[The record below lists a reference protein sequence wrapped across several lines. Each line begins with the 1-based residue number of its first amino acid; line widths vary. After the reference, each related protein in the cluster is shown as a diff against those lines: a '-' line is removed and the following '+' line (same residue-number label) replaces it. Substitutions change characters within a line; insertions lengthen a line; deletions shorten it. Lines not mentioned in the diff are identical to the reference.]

1 MKSIKY
7 TEQDFSPESIKIKSD
22 DAPFPKEC
30 IYYVIGLLFEPTK
43 ESLSRKEI
51 EDGANKKYIGEM
63 KTAVIADNEKV
74 VINGLINSNYHQEL
88 DLLHILTYE
97 DIKSLLSAEKVNKSH
112 SQNFLKSLFSQK
124 IETLFILLKEDN
136 PKERKYIHLICD
148 TEKENE
154 DFILEMMNKGYVTYF
169 MDSLKKVKSYLSEMN
184 DAILGGKYYPDFYF
198 INPAGNYI
206 YEREEKQKIEDI
218 IKAGGKNPFEEIL
231 NDPEMKKEFEEM
243 DRQQKEI
250 DSEESFD
257 EYPEKTFDR
266 LTGFKYVN

>member
-74 VINGLINSNYHQEL
+74 VINGLINSNYHQEM

-97 DIKSLLSAEKVNKSH
+97 DVKNLLSAEKVNKSH

-148 TEKENE
+148 TEKERD
-154 DFILEMMNKGYVTYF
+154 DFILEMMNKGYAAYF
-169 MDSLKKVKSYLSEMN
+169 MDSLKKVKGYLSEMN
-184 DAILGGKYYPDFYF
+184 DAISGGKYYPDFYF

-206 YEREEKQKIEDI
+206 YEKEEKQKIEDI

-231 NDPEMKKEFEEM
+231 NDPEMKKEFEKM

-250 DSEESFD
+250 DSGESFD

>member
-7 TEQDFSPESIKIKSD
+7 TEQDFPPESIKIKSNTTH
-22 DAPFPKEC
+22 FPKEC

-43 ESLSRKEI
+43 EFLSRKEI
-51 EDGANKKYIGEM
+51 EDGAHKKYIGEI

-74 VINGLINSNYHQEL
+74 VINGLINSNYHKEM

-97 DIKSLLSAEKVNKSH
+97 DVKSLLSAEKVNKSH
-112 SQNFLKSLFSQK
+112 SQKFFKSLFSQK

-136 PKERKYIHLICD
+136 PKERKYVRLICN

-154 DFILEMMNKGYVTYF
+154 DFILEMMNKGYSTCF
-169 MDSLKKVKSYLSEMN
+169 MDSLKKVKSYLVEMN
-184 DAILGGKYYPDFYF
+184 SAILGGKYYPDFYF

-206 YEREEKQKIEDI
+206 YEREEKQKIENI

-243 DRQQKEI
+243 DIQQKEI
-250 DSEESFD
+250 DEKESFD
-257 EYPEKTFDR
+257 EYPEKTFNR
-266 LTGFKYVN
+266 LTGFKY

>member
-30 IYYVIGLLFEPTK
+30 IYYVIGLLFEPTR

-51 EDGANKKYIGEM
+51 EDGAHKKYIGEM

-74 VINGLINSNYHQEL
+74 VINGLINSNYHQEM

-97 DIKSLLSAEKVNKSH
+97 DVKNLLSAEKVNKSH

-148 TEKENE
+148 TEKERD
-154 DFILEMMNKGYVTYF
+154 DFILEMMNKGYAAYF
-169 MDSLKKVKSYLSEMN
+169 MDSLKKVKGYLSEMN
-184 DAILGGKYYPDFYF
+184 DAISGGKYYPDFYF

-250 DSEESFD
+250 DSGESFD